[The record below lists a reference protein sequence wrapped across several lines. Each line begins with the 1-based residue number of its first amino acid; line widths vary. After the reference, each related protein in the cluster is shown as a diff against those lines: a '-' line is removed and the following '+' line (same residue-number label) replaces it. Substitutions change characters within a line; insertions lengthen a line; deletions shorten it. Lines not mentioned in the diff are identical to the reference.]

1 MLARTILLGCAL
13 AAATPAAA
21 AEDNEV
27 KGVNPAD
34 ILNRADVIVKA
45 VNLPVGESLVSV
57 LKFDKKL
64 GDGFGGNV
72 ELPVASYVNVGA
84 ADDFGVGDLFLRVRY
99 VRPLSARVIGLIS
112 AEAVAPVAGGPL
124 LGTGKWQLNPAG
136 GVVYLWSQ
144 KAFTAVVYKHSFSI
158 AGKDS
163 RPDIDVNQVR
173 ALQTF
178 LLRRG
183 FYLTFDA
190 RHEWQTRGPN
200 EQWTTT
206 EFEIGRQFSARWAG
220 SVRIGKA
227 YGDRKNDGAIELNVR
242 TFF

>member
-1 MLARTILLGCAL
+1 MTAKHLLLLGAF
-13 AAATPAAA
+13 AAA
-21 AEDNEV
+21 APASAAADTEV

-34 ILNRADVIVKA
+34 ILNRADLIVKA
-45 VNLPVGESLVSV
+45 VNLPTGESLVGV
-57 LKFDKKL
+57 LKFDKRL
-64 GDGFGGNV
+64 GAGFGGNV

-84 ADDFGVGDLFLRVRY
+84 ADDFGVGDLFARVRY
-99 VRPLSARVIGLIS
+99 VRPLSARVIGLVS
-112 AEAVAPVAGGPL
+112 LEGVAPLADGPL

-136 GVVYLWSQ
+136 GFVYLWSQ
-144 KAFTAVVYKHSFSI
+144 KAFTAVIYKHSFSI

-178 LLRRG
+178 LLKRG
-183 FYLTFDA
+183 YYLTVDA
-190 RHEWQTRGPN
+190 RHEWQSRGPN

-206 EFEIGRQFSARWAG
+206 ELELGRQFSARWAG
-220 SVRIGKA
+220 SIRIGKT
-227 YGDRKNDGAIELNVR
+227 YGDRKNDGAIEVNVR